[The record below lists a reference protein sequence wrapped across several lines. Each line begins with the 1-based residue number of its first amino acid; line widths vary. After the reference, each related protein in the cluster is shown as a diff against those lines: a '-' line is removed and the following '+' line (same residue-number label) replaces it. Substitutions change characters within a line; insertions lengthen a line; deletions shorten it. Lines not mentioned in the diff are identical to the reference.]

1 MAKFNPARRSVLI
14 GSGTAL
20 LLAKFPVAA
29 FAQSPTAV
37 CSRVGQKIISKGKN
51 YICVKSNGKLQ
62 WQALVPAKP
71 PISLHPSKSS
81 GGTAPAPATSPSKV
95 NGYFVANISELSEG
109 VSKIV
114 VAKNMQGQS
123 VSIALYLSGK
133 VVTAHSTVCTHMGC
147 TVGAAG
153 KQLDCP
159 CHGSVFDAQT
169 GAVVNGPAQSPLQSY
184 QVAQVGNEIYITN

>member
-20 LLAKFPVAA
+20 LMAKFPVTA
-29 FAQSPTAV
+29 FAQGPTAV
-37 CSRVGQKIISKGKN
+37 CSRAGQKIISKGKN

-62 WQALVPAKP
+62 WQALVPTKP
-71 PISLHPSKSS
+71 PISVHPSKAS
-81 GGTAPAPATSPSKV
+81 GETAPAPATSPSKV
-95 NGYFVANISELSEG
+95 NGYLVGKISELSEG

-114 VAKNMQGQS
+114 VAKNLQGQS
-123 VSIALYLSGK
+123 VSLALFLSGK

-147 TVGAAG
+147 SVGAAG

-169 GAVVNGPAQSPLQSY
+169 GAVVNGPAQTPLQSY

>member
-20 LLAKFPVAA
+20 LMAKFPVTA
-29 FAQSPTAV
+29 FAQGPTAI

-71 PISLHPSKSS
+71 PISVHPSKAS

-95 NGYFVANISELSEG
+95 NGYLVGQISELSEG

-159 CHGSVFDAQT
+159 CHGSVFGAQT